1 MKHVKDAAKAVKIKA
16 VNAVLDK
23 IAFVSSKYP
32 EGADLEP
39 TNKDLDLQLA
49 CQWHCRAEGPLPKG
63 IKSAI
68 PKVSKLTTKSL
79 KRDAL
84 VAALS
89 HFLVNS
95 ETSNGQGEV
104 LEEEQVEEDVDS
116 DVDMELDYNRFGFLG
131 LRYILREERSPL
143 PLHHH
148 LQKEKTDNDEPG
160 LRRSELSSG
169 A

>member
-23 IAFVSSKYP
+23 VTPWLTEDRIRLIQIPRRSRP
-32 EGADLEP
+32 
-39 TNKDLDLQLA
+39 NKDLDLQLA
-49 CQWHCRAEGPLPKG
+49 WHCRAEGPLPKG

-116 DVDMELDYNRFGFLG
+116 DVDMGLG
-131 LRYILREERSPL
+131 Y
-143 PLHHH
+143 
-148 LQKEKTDNDEPG
+148 
-160 LRRSELSSG
+160 
-169 A
+169 